1 MRFAFTGIQFAFH
14 VCKSKM
20 GWWERR
26 FNYRNNPIWIILSE
40 FVEQEKSEDVF
51 LPCLPRAGLKR
62 AGICSPAPRPA
73 LSLCSQSSSCSRELL
88 SGPQPWQPPGFQ
100 REQSGAKYRD
110 RRDSWNEKSV
120 IDDAWRKLIGQLTR
134 TKHLIGSTDR
144 NQSWREELELN
155 FRCFVFVSTV
165 FTVLTNVRLIIMT
178 RPRAEIRTMETAA
191 SRSG

>member
-73 LSLCSQSSSCSRELL
+73 PSLCSLFSNCSHELL
-88 SGPQPWQPPGFQ
+88 SGPQPWPPPGFQ
-100 REQSGAKYRD
+100 LGQSGAKYPD
-110 RRDSWNEKSV
+110 RRDSWNENECELWMMHGNRGSPYSEGL
-120 IDDAWRKLIGQLTR
+120 LIGQMTQD
-134 TKHLIGSTDR
+134 KPLIGSFRQR
-144 NQSWREELELN
+144 NIVGEKSWN
-155 FRCFVFVSTV
+155 SISD
-165 FTVLTNVRLIIMT
+165 VLFWYRLYWLT
-178 RPRAEIRTMETAA
+178 W
-191 SRSG
+191 GW